1 MFNSACSACS
11 ALTVVSE
18 YFSMFLAQ
26 QAPIIVRLAP
36 KKDPTGLADV
46 LLGALGLTGVLV
58 LGALLLGAAF
68 AGILF
73 LLRSRK
79 PLDH

>member
-1 MFNSACSACS
+1 MN
-11 ALTVVSE
+11 TVA
-18 YFSMFLAQ
+18 LAQ
-26 QAPIIVRLAP
+26 NAPIVVHFAP

-58 LGALLLGAAF
+58 LGAILLGAAF

-73 LLRSRK
+73 LIRSRK

>member
-1 MFNSACSACS
+1 LN
-11 ALTVVSE
+11 VVSGVP
-18 YFSMFLAQ
+18 SMLFAQ
-26 QAPIIVRLAP
+26 QAPIIVKLAP
-36 KKDPTGLADV
+36 KRDPTGLANV

-58 LGALLLGAAF
+58 IGAILLGAAF

-73 LLRSRK
+73 LLRSRN

>member
-1 MFNSACSACS
+1 MVLN
-11 ALTVVSE
+11 
-18 YFSMFLAQ
+18 LAQ
-26 QAPIIVRLAP
+26 QAPIIVRIAP
-36 KKDPTGLADV
+36 KRDPTGLADV

-58 LGALLLGAAF
+58 IAALVAGALM
-68 AGILF
+68 AGILL

>member
-1 MFNSACSACS
+1 M
-11 ALTVVSE
+11 
-18 YFSMFLAQ
+18 Q

-36 KKDPTGLADV
+36 TRDPTGIGDV

-58 LGALLLGAAF
+58 LGALVAGALV

-73 LLRSRK
+73 LLHSRK

>member
-1 MFNSACSACS
+1 M
-11 ALTVVSE
+11 
-18 YFSMFLAQ
+18 Q

-36 KKDPTGLADV
+36 TRDPTGIGDV

-58 LGALLLGAAF
+58 LGALVAALV

-73 LLRSRK
+73 LLHSRK

>member
-1 MFNSACSACS
+1 
-11 ALTVVSE
+11 
-18 YFSMFLAQ
+18 MFLAQ
-26 QAPIIVRLAP
+26 QAPIIVKLAP
-36 KKDPTGLADV
+36 KRDPTGLADV

-73 LLRSRK
+73 FIRSRR

>member
-1 MFNSACSACS
+1 
-11 ALTVVSE
+11 
-18 YFSMFLAQ
+18 MFLIQQ
-26 QAPIIVRLAP
+26 QAPIVVHFAP

-46 LLGALGLTGVLV
+46 LLRALGLTGVLV
-58 LGALLLGAAF
+58 LGAILLGAAF

-73 LLRSRK
+73 LIRSRK

>member
-1 MFNSACSACS
+1 MVL
-11 ALTVVSE
+11 ALG
-18 YFSMFLAQ
+18 LAQ

-36 KKDPTGLADV
+36 TRDPTGIAGV
-46 LLGALGLTGVLV
+46 LLAAFGLTGVLA
-58 LGALLLGAAF
+58 LGALVAGALV
-68 AGILF
+68 AGLLF

>member
-1 MFNSACSACS
+1 MSIPS
-11 ALTVVSE
+11 
-18 YFSMFLAQ
+18 LAQ
-26 QAPIIVRLAP
+26 QAPIIVRFAP

-73 LLRSRK
+73 LMRSRK

>member
-1 MFNSACSACS
+1 M
-11 ALTVVSE
+11 
-18 YFSMFLAQ
+18 
-26 QAPIIVRLAP
+26 RLAP

-46 LLGALGLTGVLV
+46 LLGALGLTGALV